1 MHVGIVLVN
10 MSTSKVSSEFAIL
23 FIILLLSW
31 FLKCSCSHEKNVC
44 IAPDDQSGHP
54 LPTYCDSAVT
64 TNINQFCGNI
74 EDYSNTLITVLE
86 GTHTLNGTC
95 EFKEVINLAIRGTN
109 GSTISCSSS
118 TGLRFLNVSHLEI
131 SDIEFTSCGCTGYVV
146 SNLYGLPY
154 DILSAL
160 LFING
165 SSLTLTNI
173 TVVNAVSAGIYIYN
187 VVDYVTMDSCKV
199 INASSDNHKT
209 MSGTVIAYN
218 NHTTTNTRLV
228 ISQCHF
234 MNSGY
239 TDYSKGYC
247 SNFYALWFSCGLAL
261 FHGNPNLTV
270 EISDTILLNNSGC
283 YGGNMA
289 VLLFDFRAD
298 NDMST
303 VTITNT
309 TYTNGNSRYGGG
321 LYMSFE
327 NSFSDRKYGHSYSK
341 TLSNALHVTNST
353 FRDNFAEHSGGG
365 VYMQW
370 KQSLILEKIVD
381 MSITDSTF
389 EGNIIGQ
396 IGSGGL
402 ALNYKTY
409 IDSGNDGHK
418 ISNFRVNLDIS
429 DCVFHKHI
437 PMYDN
442 EEEEQLLSESSVI
455 LARLVPYLGIHNT
468 NITSNNCTAILAIGT
483 TLVFYGSSRI
493 SNNTAFMGAG
503 LRLCSD
509 SLMYL
514 TPHMELVITNNS
526 VQQTGGGILVN
537 TNCLVNLPMCFYQF
551 SREITNKNKTISESL
566 LETINFTITDN
577 HSPHGENNIFGGSI
591 DYCFF
596 LYVKISDYSR
606 YINKLQVPNNTVDN
620 PSSISSRPQHVCFYD
635 SNATD
640 YVCGKV
646 RHKSLYP
653 GRNFIISVRVVGQ
666 MNGSVS
672 GIVKASVEGGSI
684 NESERVQTVNI
695 SGESLT
701 YTVYPSPKQYYS
713 GEEATLKLRA
723 DVDSDTSTSEYV
735 HRFEP
740 ATITI
745 KYKKCPFGF
754 IMNITTMSCQCL
766 VTDFAVEHCNIENQ
780 IITKSTTAWIGKMDN
795 QTHFAS
801 SKHCPLDYCDP
812 EVSSVY
818 SMTDSLDQDK
828 QCRYNRTGVLCGS
841 CKENW
846 SLVLGSSEC
855 RDNCSNVY
863 LLLILPFAVAGF
875 LLVLIIHFLDLT
887 VTMGT
892 VCGLI
897 FYANIVQDYSI
908 VFLSEHPIPGLSP
921 ILQVFMALLN
931 LDLGI
936 QTCFYEGMEAVGKT
950 MLLYVFPIY
959 IWLISAVIIFL
970 SNRYISVTRLV
981 GENALKVLATLFLLS
996 YSKMLRITLGTLN
1009 LSVVTI
1015 HIDSTSTISKLRWI
1029 LDGNIAYFEDIKHSI
1044 LIAISLI
1051 IVVLILPFSFSLL
1064 CLKFVYSLS
1073 NCFRVFS
1080 WIDKLKPFFDTYTG
1094 PYKDKARFWTG
1105 LLLLVRITLLVVH
1118 AFDYSDSH
1126 IPHLVVITA
1135 CLILISTM
1143 VILNGVYKSHSLN
1156 VLEYFFIC
1164 NIMVLFLIKI
1174 SGISA
1179 KWQSIVSHLL
1189 VSSAFLTFLGIVG
1202 YHVYLFCKRW
1212 GRIPTIWRRNTD
1224 LDVMSCEGMRGY
1236 ERLQPENADLR
1247 PILG

>member
-1 MHVGIVLVN
+1 M
-10 MSTSKVSSEFAIL
+10 
-23 FIILLLSW
+23 
-31 FLKCSCSHEKNVC
+31 C
-44 IAPDDQSGHP
+44 IAPDDQSSRP
-54 LPTYCDSAVT
+54 LPTYCDYALT
-64 TNINQFCGNI
+64 ININQLCGDS

-95 EFKEVINLAIRGTN
+95 EFKEATNLAIRGTN
-109 GSTISCSSS
+109 GSTISCSSNE
-118 TGLRFLNVSHLEI
+118 TGFRFLNESHLEI
-131 SDIEFTSCGCTGYVV
+131 SDIEFTSCGCFYNETS
-146 SNLYGLPY
+146 SNLYGLPNET
-154 DILSAL
+154 LSAL

-165 SSLTLTNI
+165 SSLTLTNV

-199 INASSDNHKT
+199 INASSDNRKY

-239 TDYSKGYC
+239 TNYSKGYC
-247 SNFYALWFSCGLAL
+247 SYINYELIYSCGLAL

-270 EISDTILLNNSGC
+270 DISDSFFFNNTGC
-283 YGGNMA
+283 NGGNMA
-289 VLLFDFRAD
+289 VLIFDFRAD
-298 NDMST
+298 NVTAM

-309 TYTNGNSRYGGG
+309 NFTNGRSRYGGG

-327 NSFSDRKYGHSYSK
+327 NSISDNRYGHSESYKNRNKTKVLSIEQSTYSG
-341 TLSNALHVTNST
+341 NYAVT
-353 FRDNFAEHSGGG
+353 SGGG
-365 VYMQW
+365 IYMQW
-370 KQSLILEKIVD
+370 KQSLILERIVD
-381 MSITDSTF
+381 MDITDSTL
-389 EGNIIGQ
+389 ERNSIG
-396 IGSGGL
+396 IYGSGGL
-402 ALNYKTY
+402 ALNYRTY
-409 IDSGNDGHK
+409 IDSGDREDK
-418 ISNFRVNLDIS
+418 LSKFRVNFNIYK
-429 DCVFHKHI
+429 CFFYNHF
-437 PMYDN
+437 PN
-442 EEEEQLLSESSVI
+442 APNEEEQLLSESSVI
-455 LARLVPYLGIHNT
+455 LARLVPYLGIHDT
-468 NITSNNCTAILAIGT
+468 NITFNNCTAILAIGT

-509 SLMYL
+509 SLVYL
-514 TPHMELVITNNS
+514 TPHMELVITNNT
-526 VQQTGGGILVN
+526 VNQTGGGILVN

-566 LETINFTITDN
+566 LATINFIITDN
-577 HSPHGENNIFGGSI
+577 HVHSPHGENNIFGGSI
-591 DYCFF
+591 DYCYF
-596 LYVKISDYSR
+596 LHAKQSDNSHL
-606 YINKLQVPNNTVDN
+606 ITKLQVPNNTVDN

-640 YVCGKV
+640 YVCEKV
-646 RHKSLYP
+646 RHMSIYP
-653 GRNFIISVRVVGQ
+653 GQNFIISVRVVGQ

-672 GIVKASVEGGSI
+672 GIVKVSVEGGRV
-684 NESERVQTVNI
+684 NESERLRTVNI

-701 YTVYPSPKQYYS
+701 YTVYPSPKQYNS
-713 GEEATLKLRA
+713 GEEVTLKLRA
-723 DVDSDTSTSEYV
+723 DVDSDTSTNEYV

-745 KYKKCPFGF
+745 KYEKCPFGF
-754 IMNITTMSCQCL
+754 IMNTTTMSCQCL
-766 VTDFAVEHCNIENQ
+766 VTNFAVEYCNIKNK
-780 IITKSTTAWIGKMDN
+780 IITKSATAWIGKIDN
-795 QTHFAS
+795 QTGFAS
-801 SKHCPLDYCDP
+801 SKHCPLDYCDF
-812 EVSSVY
+812 VVNSIHSL
-818 SMTDSLDQDK
+818 TDSLDQDK

-841 CKENW
+841 CPENW

-875 LLVLIIHFLDLT
+875 LLVLIIHFLNLT

-908 VFLSEHPIPGLSP
+908 VLLSEHPIPGLSP
-921 ILQVFMALLN
+921 ILQVFLAWLN

-950 MLLYVFPIY
+950 MFLYVFPIY
-959 IWLISAVIIFL
+959 IWLISAVIIIF
-970 SNRYISVTRLV
+970 SNRYVRVTRLV
-981 GENALKVLATLFLLS
+981 GENAVKVLATLFLLS

-1009 LSVVTI
+1009 LSVIYI
-1015 HIDSTSTISKLRWI
+1015 HINSTSTTSKLRWI

-1073 NCFRVFS
+1073 NYCRVFS

-1126 IPHLVVITA
+1126 ITHLVVITA

-1174 SGISA
+1174 SGLGV
-1179 KWQSIVSHLL
+1179 KLQSFVSHLL
-1189 VSSAFLTFLGIVG
+1189 VSSAFLASLGIMG

-1212 GRIPTIWRRNTD
+1212 GRIPAFWHRNTD

-1247 PILG
+1247 PVIG

>member
-1 MHVGIVLVN
+1 
-10 MSTSKVSSEFAIL
+10 MSTCKVSSKFAIL

-31 FLKCSCSHEKNVC
+31 FLKCSCSHEKSVC
-44 IAPDDQSGHP
+44 IAPDDQSGRP

-64 TNINQFCGNI
+64 IDINQLCGNT

-95 EFKEVINLAIRGTN
+95 EFKEVTNLAIRGTN

-118 TGLRFLNVSHLEI
+118 TGFRFLNVSHLEI
-131 SDIEFTSCGCTGYVV
+131 TDIEFTSCGSSYNETS
-146 SNLYGLPY
+146 SNLYGLPNET
-154 DILSAL
+154 LSAL

-165 SSLTLTNI
+165 SSLTLTNV
-173 TVVNAVSAGIYIYN
+173 TVVNAGIYIYN

-199 INASSDNHKT
+199 INASSDNHNT
-209 MSGTVIAYN
+209 MSGSVIAYN
-218 NHTTTNTRLV
+218 NHTNTNTRLF

-247 SNFYALWFSCGLAL
+247 SNYYALWFSCGLSL

-270 EISDTILLNNSGC
+270 EIRDTILSNNSGC
-283 YGGNMA
+283 NGGNMA

-298 NDMST
+298 NEMAM

-309 TYTNGNSRYGGG
+309 TFTNGSSRYGGG

-327 NSFSDRKYGHSYSK
+327 NSFSDRKYGHSYS
-341 TLSNALHVTNST
+341 TSLSNALDVTNST

-370 KQSLILEKIVD
+370 KQSLILDKIVD
-381 MSITDSTF
+381 MSITDTTF
-389 EGNIIGQ
+389 ESNFIGK

-402 ALNYKTY
+402 ALHYKMY
-409 IDSGNDGHK
+409 PDSGNEAH
-418 ISNFRVNLDIS
+418 IIS
-429 DCVFHKHI
+429 DFRINLKLSNCVFNKHI
-437 PMYDN
+437 PIIFS
-442 EEEEQLLSESSVI
+442 EEEQLLSESSVI
-455 LARLVPYLGIHNT
+455 LARLVPYLGIHDT
-468 NITSNNCTAILAIGT
+468 NITSNDCTAILAVGT

-503 LRLCSD
+503 LRLCSG
-509 SLMYL
+509 SVMYL
-514 TPHMELVITNNS
+514 TPRMELVITNNS

-566 LETINFTITDN
+566 LETINFNITDN

-596 LYVKISDYSR
+596 LYDNSR
-606 YINKLQVPNNTVDN
+606 FINKLQVPNNTVDN
-620 PSSISSRPQHVCFYD
+620 PSSISSSSQHVCFYD

-640 YVCGKV
+640 YVCGKY
-646 RHKSLYP
+646 RSKSIYP
-653 GRNFIISVRVVGQ
+653 GQNFNISVRVVGQ

-672 GIVKASVEGGSI
+672 GIVKASVKGGSV

-701 YTVYPSPKQYYS
+701 YTVYPSPKQYNS

-723 DVDSDTSTSEYV
+723 DVDSDTSTNEYV

-745 KYKKCPFGF
+745 KYEKCPFGF
-754 IMNITTMSCQCL
+754 IMNTTTMSCQCL
-766 VTDFAVEHCNIENQ
+766 VTDSAVEHCNIENK
-780 IITKSTTAWIGKMDN
+780 IITKSITAWIGKIDN
-795 QTHFAS
+795 QTGFAS

-812 EVSSVY
+812 EVNSAH
-818 SMTDSLDQDK
+818 SLPDRLDDQDK

-875 LLVLIIHFLDLT
+875 LLVLIIHFLNLT

-897 FYANIVQDYSI
+897 FYANIVQYYSI
-908 VFLSEHPIPGLSP
+908 VLLSENSIPGLTP
-921 ILQVFMALLN
+921 ILQVFLAWLN

-936 QTCFYEGMEAVGKT
+936 QTCFYERMEAFGKT
-950 MLLYVFPIY
+950 MFLYVFPIY

-970 SNRYISVTRLV
+970 SYRYIRVTRLV
-981 GENALKVLATLFLLS
+981 GENAVKVLATLFLLS
-996 YSKMLRITLGTLN
+996 YSKMLRVTLGTLN
-1009 LSVVTI
+1009 SSIINI
-1015 HIDSTSTISKLRWI
+1015 HINSTSTTSKLRWI

-1073 NCFRVFS
+1073 NYCRVFS

-1105 LLLLVRITLLVVH
+1105 LLLLVRFSLLVVH

-1164 NIMVLFLIKI
+1164 NIMILFLIKI
-1174 SGISA
+1174 SSLGV
-1179 KWQSIVSHLL
+1179 KLQSVVSHLL
-1189 VSSAFLTFLGIVG
+1189 VSSAFLAFLGIVG

-1212 GRIPTIWRRNTD
+1212 GRIPAFWHRDIN
-1224 LDVMSCEGMRGY
+1224 LFDVMSCEGMRGY

-1247 PILG
+1247 PIIG

>member
-1 MHVGIVLVN
+1 M
-10 MSTSKVSSEFAIL
+10 
-23 FIILLLSW
+23 
-31 FLKCSCSHEKNVC
+31 C
-44 IAPDDQSGHP
+44 IAPDDQSGYP

-64 TNINQFCGNI
+64 TNINQLCGNT

-95 EFKEVINLAIRGTN
+95 EFKEVTNLAIRGTN
-109 GSTISCSSS
+109 GSTISCSSNE
-118 TGLRFLNVSHLEI
+118 TGFRFLNVSHLEI

-146 SNLYGLPY
+146 SNLYGLPNET
-154 DILSAL
+154 LSAL

-165 SSLTLTNI
+165 SSLTLTNVA
-173 TVVNAVSAGIYIYN
+173 VVNAVSAGIYIYN

-199 INASSDNHKT
+199 INASSDKIDF

-239 TDYSKGYC
+239 TNYLKGYC
-247 SNFYALWFSCGLAL
+247 SYKNYELIYSCGLAL

-270 EISDTILLNNSGC
+270 EISDSIFFNNTGC
-283 YGGNMA
+283 NGGNMA
-289 VLLFDFRAD
+289 VLIFDFRTEYDTA
-298 NDMST
+298 M
-303 VTITNT
+303 VTFTNT
-309 TYTNGNSRYGGG
+309 NFSNGLSRFGGG

-327 NSFSDRKYGHSYSK
+327 NSISDNRYRHSESYKNRNKTKVLSIEQSTYSG
-341 TLSNALHVTNST
+341 NYAVT
-353 FRDNFAEHSGGG
+353 SGGG
-365 VYMQW
+365 IYMQW
-370 KQSLILEKIVD
+370 KQSLILDRIVE
-381 MSITDSTF
+381 MNITDSTF
-389 EGNIIGQ
+389 ESNSIG
-396 IGSGGL
+396 IYGSGGL
-402 ALNYKTY
+402 ALNYRTY
-409 IDSGNDGHK
+409 IDSGDREDK
-418 ISNFRVNLDIS
+418 LSKFRVNFNIYK
-429 DCVFHKHI
+429 CFFYNHF
-437 PMYDN
+437 PN
-442 EEEEQLLSESSVI
+442 APNEEEQLLSESSVI
-455 LARLVPYLGIHNT
+455 LARLVPFLGIHDT
-468 NITSNNCTAILAIGT
+468 NITSNNCTAILAVGT

-509 SLMYL
+509 SLVYL

-551 SREITNKNKTISESL
+551 NREITSRIETISESL

-577 HSPHGENNIFGGSI
+577 HSPYGENNIFGGSI
-591 DYCFF
+591 DYCYF
-596 LYVKISDYSR
+596 LYVKKSENSR
-606 YINKLQVPNNTVDN
+606 FITKLQAPNNTVDN

-635 SNATD
+635 VNATD
-640 YVCGKV
+640 YVCEKV
-646 RHKSLYP
+646 RHMSLYP
-653 GRNFIISVRVVGQ
+653 GRNFIIFVRVVGQ

-672 GIVKASVEGGSI
+672 GIVKASVKGGRV

-701 YTVYPSPKQYYS
+701 YTVYPSPNKNIS
-713 GEEATLKLRA
+713 GEEVTLKLRA
-723 DVDSDTSTSEYV
+723 DVDSDSITNDYV
-735 HRFEP
+735 HHFEP

-754 IMNITTMSCQCL
+754 IMNTTTMSCQCL
-766 VTDFAVEHCNIENQ
+766 VTDFAVKHCNIENQ
-780 IITKSTTAWIGKMDN
+780 IITKSTTAWIGKIDN
-795 QTHFAS
+795 QAGFAS

-812 EVSSVY
+812 EVSSVH
-818 SMTDSLDQDK
+818 SHNDSLDQDK

-863 LLLILPFAVAGF
+863 LLLILPVAVAGF
-875 LLVLIIHFLDLT
+875 LLVLIIHFLNLT

-908 VFLSEHPIPGLSP
+908 VLLSEYPIPGLTP
-921 ILQVFMALLN
+921 ILQVFLAWLN

-950 MLLYVFPIY
+950 ILIYVFPIY
-959 IWLISAVIIFL
+959 IWLISAVIIIL
-970 SNRYISVTRLV
+970 SNRYIRVTRLV
-981 GENALKVLATLFLLS
+981 GENAVKVLATLFLLS

-1009 LSVVTI
+1009 LSVVNI
-1015 HIDSTSTISKLRWI
+1015 HINSTSTISKLRWI

-1073 NCFRVFS
+1073 NCCRVFS

-1105 LLLLVRITLLVVH
+1105 LLLLVRISLLMVH
-1118 AFDYSDSH
+1118 VFDYSDSH
-1126 IPHLVVITA
+1126 ITHLAVITA

-1164 NIMVLFLIKI
+1164 NIMILFLIKI
-1174 SGISA
+1174 SSLGV
-1179 KWQSIVSHLL
+1179 KLQSVVSHLL
-1189 VSSAFLTFLGIVG
+1189 VSSAFLAFLGIAG

-1212 GRIPTIWRRNTD
+1212 GRTPAFWHRDIN
-1224 LDVMSCEGMRGY
+1224 LFDVMSCEGMRGY

-1247 PILG
+1247 PVI